1 MSATKRSW
9 EEANAASDLDAAS
22 GSLQGSNGTQR
33 MRHLQT
39 QAAATAGGSAT
50 SPTVATS
57 ASQNGGTGNGT
68 GSTSQHIPMISRKIR
83 ACASCRKHKIKCIMD
98 ENAGPPCK
106 RCAEK
111 NLGCVLNK
119 SIQTLINERSRS
131 SLAMVHDLEMIHS
144 SLDEVLKTLQL
155 PQLPKLQSPT
165 QILMSPTYEEHA
177 EPRLP
182 DEFGLSRDNS
192 PRPSPEDEH
201 ELPKVPINSVYQLTK
216 LRALRSPDDLEQNE
230 SPRQPP
236 VKVDDLVSRAILSL
250 EDAERLFTLYK
261 DQLDAFMYGIGGRY
275 ETLEALRQASG
286 ILTACIFTV
295 SALHDPQSN
304 KIYGAC
310 YKECRR
316 LLASSMFDRRIDSD
330 YLRAMCIASY
340 WLSDISWEVSGC
352 AIRRAAEFNLIRH
365 FQKAT
370 EEASEDSAD
379 YVRLWYVLHI
389 CDQHLSTLY
398 GRQPIIREDLAIQ
411 GWKTFMAQS
420 PPRNASEDTRLASQV
435 ALVNIIHSIR
445 DLFGPD
451 TGDPVP
457 QVYSMQITQ
466 FARQLDQWV
475 GHWSGVV
482 TDYHERIGTFPR
494 KGVLLHFH
502 FAKLH
507 LYSHVF
513 RGLRKDPIPSYFLE
527 PASSAAAA
535 ATSIIDLLIA
545 DADIQPALAGMP
557 SYMHSMSGFACMFL
571 AKLAM
576 IHGDQLIDRRN
587 VVDSISRLVG
597 FYRSTP
603 VGKWH
608 LVNLMADGL
617 DKIVETLRATGM
629 SLPSSNRRPDIIS
642 AENDEQDFA
651 SLINPAFPSE
661 STFGFD
667 TNFLLD
673 SNMSLGAPELMY
685 FSSGPGM
692 PGMIDNLSPDS
703 L

>member
-1 MSATKRSW
+1 MAPTKRSW
-9 EEANAASDLDAAS
+9 EEANAGSDLDAAS
-22 GSLQGSNGTQR
+22 VLQGSSS
-33 MRHLQT
+33 RHGSQPTRPLHV
-39 QAAATAGGSAT
+39 AAAASDASAT
-50 SPTVATS
+50 SPTGAVPASQHASNGGMGGS
-57 ASQNGGTGNGT
+57 ASQ
-68 GSTSQHIPMISRKIR
+68 HVPMISRKIR

-119 SIQTLINERSRS
+119 SIQTLITERSRS
-131 SLAMVHDLEMIHS
+131 SLAMVHDLEIIHA

-155 PQLPKLQSPT
+155 PQLAKLQSPT
-165 QILMSPTYEEHA
+165 QMLLSPSYEEHSEA
-177 EPRLP
+177 RIP
-182 DEFGLSRDNS
+182 DEFGLSRDSS
-192 PRPSPEDEH
+192 PKPSPEDEH

-216 LRALRSPDDLEQNE
+216 LRALRSPDHLEQNE
-230 SPRQPP
+230 APRHPSA
-236 VKVDDLVSRAILSL
+236 KVDDLVSRGILSV

-261 DQLDAFMYGIGGRY
+261 DHLDPFMYGIGGRY
-275 ETLEALRQASG
+275 ETLETLRHGSG
-286 ILTACIFTV
+286 ILTVCIFTV
-295 SALHDPQSN
+295 SALHDPESDR
-304 KIYGAC
+304 IYG
-310 YKECRR
+310 ECRR
-316 LLASSMFDRRIDSD
+316 LLASSMFERRIDAD

-365 FQKAT
+365 FKKAT
-370 EEASEDSAD
+370 EEGSEDSAD

-420 PPRNASEDTRLASQV
+420 PPKTMSEDTRLASQV
-435 ALVNIIHSIR
+435 ALVNIIHAIR

-466 FARQLDQWV
+466 FSRQLDQWV
-475 GHWSGVV
+475 GHWSGAVIEH
-482 TDYHERIGTFPR
+482 HERIGTFPR

-513 RGLRKDPIPSYFLE
+513 RGLRKNPIPSYFLE

-535 ATSIIDLLIA
+535 ATAIIDLLIA

-576 IHGDQLIDRRN
+576 IHGDQLIERQK
-587 VVDSISRLVG
+587 VVDSITRLAG

-617 DKIVETLRATGM
+617 DKIVETLRATGTSM
-629 SLPSSNRRPDIIS
+629 SS
-642 AENDEQDFA
+642 AQPRLELATAESEGGDFA
-651 SLINPAFPSE
+651 SLMNPGFSGESAFS
-661 STFGFD
+661 FD
-667 TNFLLD
+667 ANFLLD

-685 FSSGPGM
+685 FSNGTNMSGM
-692 PGMIDNLSPDS
+692 TDNFSPDS

>member
-1 MSATKRSW
+1 
-9 EEANAASDLDAAS
+9 
-22 GSLQGSNGTQR
+22 
-33 MRHLQT
+33 
-39 QAAATAGGSAT
+39 
-50 SPTVATS
+50 
-57 ASQNGGTGNGT
+57 
-68 GSTSQHIPMISRKIR
+68 
-83 ACASCRKHKIKCIMD
+83 
-98 ENAGPPCK
+98 
-106 RCAEK
+106 
-111 NLGCVLNK
+111 
-119 SIQTLINERSRS
+119 
-131 SLAMVHDLEMIHS
+131 MVHDLEIIHA

-155 PQLPKLQSPT
+155 PQLAKLQSPT
-165 QILMSPTYEEHA
+165 QMLLSPSYEEHSEA
-177 EPRLP
+177 RIP
-182 DEFGLSRDNS
+182 DEFGLSRDSS
-192 PRPSPEDEH
+192 PKPSPEDEH

-216 LRALRSPDDLEQNE
+216 LRALRSPDHLEQNE
-230 SPRQPP
+230 APRHPSA
-236 VKVDDLVSRAILSL
+236 KVDDLVSRGILSV

-261 DQLDAFMYGIGGRY
+261 DHLDPFMYGIGGRY
-275 ETLEALRQASG
+275 ETLEALRHGSG
-286 ILTACIFTV
+286 ILTVCIFTV
-295 SALHDPQSN
+295 SALHDPESDR
-304 KIYGAC
+304 IYGGTQSFLNIPSHATYVDTLRKAC

-316 LLASSMFDRRIDSD
+316 LLASSMFERRIDAD

-365 FQKAT
+365 FKKAT
-370 EEASEDSAD
+370 EEGSEDSAD

-420 PPRNASEDTRLASQV
+420 PPETVSEDTRLASQV
-435 ALVNIIHSIR
+435 ALVNIIHAIR

-466 FARQLDQWV
+466 FSRQLDQWV
-475 GHWSGVV
+475 GHWSGAVIGIFPTRSIV
-482 TDYHERIGTFPR
+482 HKTKESCTLTYSMAERHERIGTFPR

-513 RGLRKDPIPSYFLE
+513 RGLRKNPIPSYFLE

-535 ATSIIDLLIA
+535 ATAIIDLLIA

-576 IHGDQLIDRRN
+576 IHGDQLIERQK
-587 VVDSISRLVG
+587 VVDSITRLAG

-617 DKIVETLRATGM
+617 DKIVETLRATGTSM
-629 SLPSSNRRPDIIS
+629 SSSQPRLELAT
-642 AENDEQDFA
+642 AESEGGDFA
-651 SLINPAFPSE
+651 SLMNPGFSGESAFS
-661 STFGFD
+661 FD
-667 TNFLLD
+667 ANFLLD

-685 FSSGPGM
+685 FSNGTNMSGM
-692 PGMIDNLSPDS
+692 TDNFSPDS

>member
-1 MSATKRSW
+1 MAPTKRTW
-9 EEANAASDLDAAS
+9 DETNAGSDLDAA
-22 GSLQGSNGTQR
+22 GSLQGSSGS
-33 MRHLQT
+33 
-39 QAAATAGGSAT
+39 TAGRHGPQHSHPLRNQGAARDAPST
-50 SPTVATS
+50 SPTAAAS
-57 ASQNGGTGNGT
+57 A
-68 GSTSQHIPMISRKIR
+68 STSQHIPMISRKIR
-83 ACASCRKHKIKCIMD
+83 ACASCRKHKDLAMQI
-98 ENAGPPCK
+98 
-106 RCAEK
+106 
-111 NLGCVLNK
+111 
-119 SIQTLINERSRS
+119 RS
-131 SLAMVHDLEMIHS
+131 SLSMVRDLEMIHS
-144 SLDEVLKTLQL
+144 SLDDVLKTLQL
-155 PQLPKLQSPT
+155 PRLSKLESPG
-165 QILMSPTYEEHA
+165 QMLLSPTYEEA
-177 EPRLP
+177 TEPRLA
-182 DEFGLSRDNS
+182 DEFGLSRDSS
-192 PRPSPEDEH
+192 PKPSPEDEH

-216 LRALRSPDDLEQNE
+216 LRALRSPDDIGKDDA
-230 SPRQPP
+230 PRQPRS
-236 VKVDDLVSRAILSL
+236 KVDDLVSIGDLSL
-250 EDAERLFTLYK
+250 EDAERLFTLYR
-261 DQLDAFMYGIGGRY
+261 DHLDPFMYGIGGRY
-275 ETLEALRQASG
+275 ETLETLRHRST
-286 ILTACIFTV
+286 ILTTCIFTV
-295 SALHDPQSN
+295 SALHDPESN
-304 KIYGAC
+304 KIYGVC

-365 FQKAT
+365 FKQAT
-370 EEASEDSAD
+370 EEGSEDSAD

-411 GWKTFMAQS
+411 GWKTFMTRS
-420 PPRNASEDTRLASQV
+420 PPNTASEDTRLASQL
-435 ALVNIIHSIR
+435 ALVNVIQKIR

-482 TDYHERIGTFPR
+482 TNHHERIGTFPR

-507 LYSHVF
+507 LYSHIF
-513 RGLRKDPIPSYFLE
+513 RGLRKGDSIPSYFLE

-557 SYMHSMSGFACMFL
+557 SYMHSMSAFACMFL
-571 AKLAM
+571 AKLSM
-576 IHGDQLIDRRN
+576 IHGEQLIDKQQ
-587 VVDSISRLVG
+587 VVDSIARLAG

-617 DKIVETLRATGM
+617 DKIVETLRANGT
-629 SLPSSNRRPDIIS
+629 SLSNQQPRLDLAPTQS
-642 AENDEQDFA
+642 EEGDFA
-651 SLINPAFPSE
+651 SLMNPTFSGDSA
-661 STFGFD
+661 FGFD
-667 TNFLLD
+667 ANFLLD

-685 FSSGPGM
+685 FSNGTNIS
-692 PGMIDNLSPDS
+692 GMIDNFSPGS